1 MTFSRQMR
9 WESSLVRGK
18 RQLGGMRESIGRT
31 NKPERLKHEVG
42 VRGRIYYNRKQNWK
56 ESLAPN

>member
-1 MTFSRQMR
+1 MR

-18 RQLGGMRESIGRT
+18 RLLGGMRESVGRT

-42 VRGRIYYNRKQNWK
+42 VRGGMYYTGNKTGK
-56 ESLAPN
+56 KV